1 MSFSRVPPGPGRPN
15 GFTLIEALV
24 ALTILGVAL
33 LLGMQLLIQTPR
45 IIRRVDA
52 ERQAFR
58 ALEATLEG
66 LRAGV
71 IALRAPDGKPNQ
83 ELSGF
88 YTAAGP
94 PPKPDDPDLD
104 LKVFMHVEPADLPGL
119 CHVTLTAHY
128 LALKVDHKQQ
138 LETLVRRPC

>member
-1 MSFSRVPPGPGRPN
+1 MSFSRVSPGPGRPG

-58 ALEATLEG
+58 ALEATLESV
-66 LRAGV
+66 RAGG
-71 IALRAPDGKPNQ
+71 IDLKDQ
-83 ELSGF
+83 ELMRF
-88 YTAAGP
+88 RTAAGTRAP
-94 PPKPDDPDLD
+94 SD
-104 LKVFMHVEPADLPGL
+104 LKVFIEVEPANLPGL
-119 CHVTLTAHY
+119 CHVTLTASY
-128 LALKVDHKQQ
+128 SVLNVGQKKQ

>member
-66 LRAGV
+66 VRAGT
-71 IALRAPDGKPNQ
+71 IDLADQTLT
-83 ELSGF
+83 GF
-88 YTAAGP
+88 FTAAGTRAP
-94 PPKPDDPDLD
+94 RDLEV
-104 LKVFMHVEPADLPGL
+104 LIHVEPADLPGL
-119 CHVTLTAHY
+119 YHVTLTAHY
-128 LALKVDHKQQ
+128 SVFKVAQKKQ
-138 LETLVRRPC
+138 LETLVRR

>member
-1 MSFSRVPPGPGRPN
+1 MSFSRVSPGPGRPS

-45 IIRRVDA
+45 IIRRMDA

-66 LRAGV
+66 VRAGGV
-71 IALRAPDGKPNQ
+71 DLADQ
-83 ELSGF
+83 ELTGF
-88 YTAAGP
+88 FTAAGTRAP
-94 PPKPDDPDLD
+94 SD
-104 LKVFMHVEPADLPGL
+104 LKVSMHVEPAHLPGL
-119 CHVTLTAHY
+119 YHVTLTARYSVLNVAHQ
-128 LALKVDHKQQ
+128 KQ
-138 LETLVRRPC
+138 LETLVWRSG

>member
-1 MSFSRVPPGPGRPN
+1 MSFSRVSPGPGRPS

-45 IIRRVDA
+45 IISRIDA

-66 LRAGV
+66 VRAG
-71 IALRAPDGKPNQ
+71 
-83 ELSGF
+83 GF
-88 YTAAGP
+88 NLNDHHQKLEKFRTAAGTLAYDELLD
-94 PPKPDDPDLD
+94 KDPLQ
-104 LKVFMHVEPADLPGL
+104 LKVFIDVEPADLPGL